1 MLSKNAYT
9 PLCTAQE
16 RFPAFLCAIQ
26 ANLPA
31 PLVGGKN
38 TFPPLCPTKE
48 RFRMQISSEMTPP
61 GVHFQ
66 KNEPQAG
73 SFVKFGVL
81 RKNFGVLRKNFGV
94 LRKNFGVLQIFQK
107 INAYHPQLG
116 SRVPQA
122 LPGGFLNLL
131 PEPPKPSPGVP
142 RTPTRSPE
150 LNSDAPKLL
159 QMYALT
165 LN

>member
-1 MLSKNAYT
+1 MPDKNVVKPRQPKKRWCAIQKCLHT
-9 PLCTAQE
+9 TLCTAQE

-48 RFRMQISSEMTPP
+48 RFRMQISSQMTPP

-73 SFVKFGVL
+73 SFVKFGIL
-81 RKNFGVLRKNFGV
+81 RKIFGA

-116 SRVPQA
+116 PRMPQA
-122 LPGGFLNLL
+122 LPRGFLNLL
-131 PEPPKPSPGVP
+131 PEPPQAQSWSSPNSHEVP
-142 RTPTRSPE
+142 
-150 LNSDAPKLL
+150 
-159 QMYALT
+159 
-165 LN
+165 